1 MPNITLAVP
10 EELKKK
16 MDQLPEINWSEVT
29 REFLNEKVKRAMLLQ
44 KLDKILENA
53 DLTEEDCLKLGERIK
68 AGMWKKYKAEGW

>member
-16 MDQLPEINWSEVT
+16 MDQLQEINWSEAT
-29 REFLNEKVKRAMLLQ
+29 REFLAEKIKRATLLK
-44 KLDKILENA
+44 KLDKLLEQSE
-53 DLTEEDCLKLGERIK
+53 LTEEDCLNLGEKIK